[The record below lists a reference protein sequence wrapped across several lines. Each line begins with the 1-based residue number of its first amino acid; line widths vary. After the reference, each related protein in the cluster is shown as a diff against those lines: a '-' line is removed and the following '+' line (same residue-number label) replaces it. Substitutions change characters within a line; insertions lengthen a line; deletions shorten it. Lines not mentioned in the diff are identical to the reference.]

1 MSEAANNQT
10 QKSLAKVQWVMIVA
24 FNEELGIG
32 EERILRVL
40 NRFPE
45 LLEEYGGWKDD
56 GVADEKLAERVKQIM
71 PKSFKRLYE
80 E

>member
-1 MSEAANNQT
+1 
-10 QKSLAKVQWVMIVA
+10 MIVA

-45 LLEEYGGWKDD
+45 LLEEYGGWKED
-56 GVADEKLAERVKQIM
+56 GVEDEKLAERVKQIM